1 MEEGARAKRASDQVP
16 GQSLP
21 EVVATVS
28 EPLREY
34 GPCELCGQLGVGVS
48 PGESKE
54 ELAVG
59 VEWDGKKGIL
69 EVNNGEMRGL
79 RRYGRKEGVGVRD
92 KWMGRDHRRVDQA
105 EILH

>member
-1 MEEGARAKRASDQVP
+1 MG
-16 GQSLP
+16 
-21 EVVATVS
+21 TVS

-48 PGESKE
+48 PGERKE

-59 VEWDGKKGIL
+59 VEWDDKKGVL
-69 EVNNGEMRGL
+69 EVNNGEMRSL

-92 KWMGRDHRRVDQA
+92 KWMGRDYRRVDQA

>member
-1 MEEGARAKRASDQVP
+1 MEEGARAEQASGQVLV
-16 GQSLP
+16 QSLP
-21 EVVATVS
+21 EGVGTVS

-59 VEWDGKKGIL
+59 VVWDGKNGIF
-69 EVNNGEMRGL
+69 EVYNGEMRGL
-79 RRYGRKEGVGVRD
+79 GRYGRKEGD
-92 KWMGRDHRRVDQA
+92 LLKQ
-105 EILH
+105 

>member
-1 MEEGARAKRASDQVP
+1 MKEGARAERAPGQVP

-21 EVVATVS
+21 EAVGTVS

-54 ELAVG
+54 ELAVR
-59 VEWDGKKGIL
+59 VEWDGKKVIL
-69 EVNNGEMRGL
+69 EVNNGEMGGL

-92 KWMGRDHRRVDQA
+92 KWMGRDHCRVDQA

>member
-1 MEEGARAKRASDQVP
+1 MSC
-16 GQSLP
+16 
-21 EVVATVS
+21 VVSWVS
-28 EPLREY
+28 
-34 GPCELCGQLGVGVS
+34 GVS

-59 VEWDGKKGIL
+59 VEWDGKKGVL
-69 EVNNGEMRGL
+69 EVNNGEMRSL

-92 KWMGRDHRRVDQA
+92 KWMGRDHRRVDHA

>member
-1 MEEGARAKRASDQVP
+1 MERASRQVP

-21 EVVATVS
+21 KVVGTVS

-48 PGESKE
+48 PGENKE

-69 EVNNGEMRGL
+69 AVNNSEMRGFGMN
-79 RRYGRKEGVGVRD
+79 GRKEGVGVMNNGWAGTTAALIR
-92 KWMGRDHRRVDQA
+92 GRSCTSR
-105 EILH
+105 

>member
-1 MEEGARAKRASDQVP
+1 MEEGARAKRASGQVP

-59 VEWDGKKGIL
+59 VEWDGKKGTL
-69 EVNNGEMRGL
+69 EVNNSEMRSL

-92 KWMGRDHRRVDQA
+92 KCMGRTSA
-105 EILH
+105 